1 MDEYTKD
8 LYTMMFSLQTLQ
20 NQGITI
26 RETVYKS
33 LDKLLL
39 WNKESEN
46 SKYLELALLHMQAY
60 ANMGFALDEENK
72 TICEILKK
80 TGKTR
85 EDFFPKGYL
94 LGKRIKLTRS
104 QVRGMIG
111 RWRPSRDSPMT
122 IGELVD
128 DIINGDRIKYILH
141 VCSSLCHGS
150 VQRFV
155 AFFQFGNTCTCS
167 FGLFFLSFFHQ
178 LTDRAGK

>member
-60 ANMGFALDEENK
+60 ASRKDIFLE
-72 TICEILKK
+72 
-80 TGKTR
+80 R
-85 EDFFPKGYL
+85 EL
-94 LGKRIKLTRS
+94 
-104 QVRGMIG
+104 
-111 RWRPSRDSPMT
+111 
-122 IGELVD
+122 
-128 DIINGDRIKYILH
+128 N
-141 VCSSLCHGS
+141 
-150 VQRFV
+150 
-155 AFFQFGNTCTCS
+155 
-167 FGLFFLSFFHQ
+167 
-178 LTDRAGK
+178 

>member
-72 TICEILKK
+72 TIREILEK
-80 TGKTR
+80 TFSRKDIFLER
-85 EDFFPKGYL
+85 EL
-94 LGKRIKLTRS
+94 
-104 QVRGMIG
+104 
-111 RWRPSRDSPMT
+111 
-122 IGELVD
+122 
-128 DIINGDRIKYILH
+128 N
-141 VCSSLCHGS
+141 
-150 VQRFV
+150 
-155 AFFQFGNTCTCS
+155 
-167 FGLFFLSFFHQ
+167 
-178 LTDRAGK
+178 

>member
-72 TICEILKK
+72 TIREILKK

-94 LGKRIKLTRS
+94 LGKRIKLTKS
-104 QVRGMIG
+104 QVRGMIRKVKNHEEG
-111 RWRPSRDSPMT
+111 RYIYQYHRTDVT
-122 IGELVD
+122 TKGDIEVYELV
-128 DIINGDRIKYILH
+128 INKDESYFYDVKKF
-141 VCSSLCHGS
+141 
-150 VQRFV
+150 RFYT
-155 AFFQFGNTCTCS
+155 FMEE
-167 FGLFFLSFFHQ
+167 
-178 LTDRAGK
+178 

>member
-60 ANMGFALDEENK
+60 ANIPSLTVA
-72 TICEILKK
+72 EIKNRCIPCVYWGTAIFVVVMKYSNL
-80 TGKTR
+80 
-85 EDFFPKGYL
+85 FF
-94 LGKRIKLTRS
+94 S
-104 QVRGMIG
+104 
-111 RWRPSRDSPMT
+111 
-122 IGELVD
+122 
-128 DIINGDRIKYILH
+128 
-141 VCSSLCHGS
+141 
-150 VQRFV
+150 F
-155 AFFQFGNTCTCS
+155 AFFLDRSHFAFGYELIIS
-167 FGLFFLSFFHQ
+167 SEA
-178 LTDRAGK
+178 AGFMKIICNGFTLI